1 MGLSHN
7 LLMAVTPGIPLAGNG
22 KKELCHARRHH
33 ILHAGH
39 RTYALRDEA
48 PVHFHYTMLPLFL
61 VNPPPCISYANVHNY
76 YGPYTYCSLA
86 INSGMFSDRSPPTD
100 LCPLIQCIHRHGGE
114 AAVAVHPPI
123 RRQRRRHGSSG

>member
-1 MGLSHN
+1 MPVGTIFY
-7 LLMAVTPGIPLAGNG
+7 TPGIEPTLSGTRPPCTSII
-22 KKELCHARRHH
+22 LCSRC
-33 ILHAGH
+33 
-39 RTYALRDEA
+39 
-48 PVHFHYTMLPLFL
+48 FL
-61 VNPPPCISYANVHNY
+61 LTPPPCISYANVHNY